1 VQTGCANAPPSGKAM
16 TQQRFGV
23 YMMTICRI
31 LAAQARGIPDRP
43 ILFDEVRM
51 HSGACSPPMPD
62 FLSFSPERISMFP
75 EYRDLISKLK
85 TEDRHFE
92 RRFNEH
98 NALDEKITEM
108 EKRVT
113 PVGADE
119 IETLKKKKLALKDEL
134 YQILRKASA
143 EQ

>member
-1 VQTGCANAPPSGKAM
+1 
-16 TQQRFGV
+16 
-23 YMMTICRI
+23 
-31 LAAQARGIPDRP
+31 
-43 ILFDEVRM
+43 
-51 HSGACSPPMPD
+51 
-62 FLSFSPERISMFP
+62 MFP

-98 NALDEKITEM
+98 NVLDEKITEL
-108 EKRVT
+108 EKHAT
-113 PVGADE
+113 SAGSDE
-119 IETLKKKKLALKDEL
+119 IETLKKKKLVLKDEI